1 MSAQDLLLEC
11 RIDDAFDAV
20 LAAETDE
27 QLTAAWQHM
36 RELLATR
43 SPEQVERMETVQGLR

>member
-1 MSAQDLLLEC
+1 MSAEDLLLEC

-36 RELLATR
+36 RELLSVR
-43 SPEQVERMETVQGLR
+43 SPEQIARMEESQGLR